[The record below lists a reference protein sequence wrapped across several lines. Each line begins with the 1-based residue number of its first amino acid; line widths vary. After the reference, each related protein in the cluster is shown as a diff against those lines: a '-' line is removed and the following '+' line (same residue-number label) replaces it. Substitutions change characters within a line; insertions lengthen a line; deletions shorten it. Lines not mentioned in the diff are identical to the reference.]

1 MCSDARPTHLIVD
14 FEKAAIDAFA
24 RHYPPTQIK
33 GCFFHL
39 TQNIWR
45 KVQEFGLQKKYQE
58 DPIFALQ
65 IRMIPALA
73 FAPQSDVPELFNQ
86 LMMQL
91 PTESYFESTYIGRRL
106 DNSSIVLPSLF
117 PLEMWNN
124 QHSVQQGL
132 PRTKNAIEAWHRSF
146 SCLVLCNHPSIWLF
160 LEKLYERALINLV
173 E

>member
-1 MCSDARPTHLIVD
+1 MLFPSHPKHLEESTRIR
-14 FEKAAIDAFA
+14 I
-24 RHYPPTQIK
+24 T
-33 GCFFHL
+33 
-39 TQNIWR
+39 
-45 KVQEFGLQKKYQE
+45 KKYQE

-91 PTESYFESTYIGRRL
+91 PTEAYFESTYIGRRL

-160 LEKLYERALINLV
+160 LEKLKKEQGLVEIKQTFYLTGREPPKRKLDLDYERALINLV